1 METAYYTFTA
11 REIIV
16 EGRQVAAAAGAPA
29 RQLVCVRR
37 GAERSAAGDKVIDLA
52 AWKSARDGEAQ
63 AEAGWYDGTD
73 AADEAPEQT
82 CPAVSRPRRD
92 HRRAVLFGGELLA
105 TLSVI
110 GAMILLMVRV
120 LAG

>member
-16 EGRQVAAAAGAPA
+16 EGAQVAAAAGAPA

-37 GAERSAAGDKVIDLA
+37 GGEPREDGSKVIDLA
-52 AWKSARDGEAQ
+52 AWKSAREEEAQ
-63 AEAGWYDGTD
+63 LERQWYDGV
-73 AADEAPEQT
+73 DEALEH
-82 CPAVSRPRRD
+82 PAAPQARPRRD
-92 HRRAVLFGGELLA
+92 RRRTVLIGGELLA

-110 GAMILLMVRV
+110 GTMVILMLRIAM
-120 LAG
+120 